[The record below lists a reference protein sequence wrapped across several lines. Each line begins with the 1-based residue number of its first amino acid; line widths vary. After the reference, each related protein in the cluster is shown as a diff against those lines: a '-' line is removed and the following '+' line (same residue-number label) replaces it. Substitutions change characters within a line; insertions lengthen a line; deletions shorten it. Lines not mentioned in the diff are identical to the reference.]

1 MKTAITLD
9 RIPIKILLFFSVF
22 MLAMLSGCTLS
33 GIDKDSNQ
41 EITEADL
48 QAASQILGESLS
60 DENSGVMSSLNDAL
74 TTVSE
79 SGFIR
84 AKQATTLNGE
94 VDDDDKSGR
103 GTETNFSYRYDPET
117 GTHTIAFKRKVY
129 EGAFSKEV
137 TDTLK
142 YIFTDNNN
150 QFIAYPREQ
159 EDRIETI
166 DFKGFRQGNIQS
178 LEKNSFF
185 TRKDTFLIDG
195 LSETSAVLNI
205 DGVHHGNGDLQ
216 KTTDDGG
223 TIENTYSI
231 VINFLN
237 INIDKEVVRTNQ
249 SLEQGVTGTLSW
261 SMEFNRTSGGSSETK
276 TVEGTIEMAGDGTA
290 LLRFEGFAKLFQIN
304 LDDGHVRDQADEFEG
319 LVQSVNL
326 EQSTFMLR
334 NGRTVRITGDTDFGG
349 ETDLTSLAQVAE
361 HLEAGHEVQAE
372 GKGRVDGDVFVAS
385 VVEFEVDGDGSAS
398 NKVHFEAYVS
408 GVNLETG
415 TILLR
420 DKRVIQVPDTV
431 EIDGSGDYFSL
442 AGVKEALELG
452 QTVIVDGT
460 GIETD
465 NPEINYIADVLRFD
479 QGEQDTFG
487 YEDHVISVNTQDSI
501 FTLEDGRV
509 VWINDQTD
517 IESGDYTS
525 LAGVQEAL
533 AQNLPVVAFGE
544 AVETDKEGVD
554 IIAVSVKFVNGN

>member
-9 RIPIKILLFFSVF
+9 RTSAKILLFLSVF
-22 MLAMLSGCTLS
+22 TLALLSGCTLS

-60 DENSGVMSSLNDAL
+60 DENDGVMSSLNDAL

-103 GTETNFSYRYDPET
+103 GTETNFSYSYDPAT
-117 GTHTIAFKRKVY
+117 GIHTIAFKRKVY
-129 EGAFSKEV
+129 DGSFSKEV

-166 DFKGFRQGNIQS
+166 DFKGFRQGDIQS

-185 TRKDTFLIDG
+185 TRNDTFLIDG
-195 LSETSAVLNI
+195 LSEASAVLNI

-223 TIENTYSI
+223 TFEKTYSI

-261 SMEFNRTSGGSSETK
+261 SMEFNRTSGGSSTTK
-276 TVEGTIEMAGDGTA
+276 TVEGTIEMNGDGTA
-290 LLRFEGFAKLFQIN
+290 LLRFERFNKLFQIN
-304 LDDGHVRDQADEFEG
+304 LDDGHVRDHDNEFEG
-319 LVQSVNL
+319 LVKSVNL
-326 EQSTFMLR
+326 DRSSFTLKS
-334 NGRTVRITGDTDFGG
+334 GRTVRITDATDFGG
-349 ETDLTSLAQVAE
+349 ETDLTSLTQVAE
-361 HLEAGHEVQAE
+361 HLEAGHEVKAE
-372 GKGRVDGDVFVAS
+372 GEGRVDGDVFVAS
-385 VVEFEVDGDGSAS
+385 VVEFEVRESDLAD
-398 NKVHFEAYVS
+398 NTVHFEAYIS
-408 GVNLETG
+408 SVNLETG

-420 DKRVIQVPDTV
+420 DERVIQVPDTV
-431 EIDGSGDYFSL
+431 EIDESGDYFSL
-442 AGVKEALELG
+442 AGVQEALELG
-452 QTVIVDGT
+452 KTVIVDGK
-460 GIETD
+460 GIESD
-465 NPEINYIADVLRFD
+465 NAEITYIADILRFD
-479 QGEQDTFG
+479 QGVQDTFE
-487 YEDHVISVNTQDSI
+487 YEDHVISVNIQDSI
-501 FTLEDGRV
+501 FSLEDGRV
-509 VWINDQTD
+509 VWINDQTE
-517 IESGDYTS
+517 IKSGDYTS
-525 LAGVQEAL
+525 LEGVQQAL
-533 AQNLPVVAFGE
+533 EQQQHVVAFGE

-554 IIAVSVKFVNGN
+554 IIAVSVKFVNAN